1 MLGLIKPYWNQTRS
15 NKSFR
20 CIGKY
25 CGSAARQLALSENSC
40 SESVTGHI
48 ETQGKEGLTEGEAG
62 AGGGDD
68 AGGDRPEAC
77 QGLGQGGSC
86 SLGEGVVS
94 VTFEIV

>member
-1 MLGLIKPYWNQTRS
+1 MKPYWNQTRS

-77 QGLGQGGSC
+77 QGLGQGASG
-86 SLGEGVVS
+86 SLGEGAVS